1 MRADP
6 RNRLPDALVTK
17 FYLYQALLS
26 QGFITPV
33 IAEFVLARGMSL
45 SQLGALGAVFM
56 ATWTLGEVPTGY
68 VADRIG
74 RRNSLVA
81 SSALTALS
89 VLAFA
94 FADSFAA
101 FAGIYVAWAVG
112 VTFRSGTGSAWLY
125 EMLGERLDESRYA
138 HVRGRGRAVWLA
150 VTAGTSIAGAHLAA
164 LDWTYPFLVNAGTL
178 AAGILVLLTFPEP
191 EAAGGDP
198 FTPLRAL
205 RVVREEFT
213 RPPLRSFVVYTALF
227 FGLVEVA
234 REFTQP
240 AATSVGVSV
249 AELGWLYAGFNLV
262 SAGATTYAGAV
273 ADRVGVR
280 TWFVAAPPVV
290 GVALLALAAVP
301 ALTVPALFLLRAAN
315 DLTEPLK
322 GQYLNDHVAG
332 VGRATVLSAA
342 SMTGA
347 LAAVAS
353 RVAGGVVA
361 DATSTVT
368 MLAVFGGGFVVLAA
382 TVLVVEPPV
391 AATPAGADAD

>member
-1 MRADP
+1 LR
-6 RNRLPDALVTK
+6 RRLPNALVAK
-17 FYLYQALLS
+17 FYLYRALLA
-26 QGFITPV
+26 QGFITPIV
-33 IAEFVLARGMSL
+33 AEFVLSRGLSL
-45 SQLGALGAVFM
+45 SELGALGATFM

-89 VLAFA
+89 ILAFA
-94 FADSFAA
+94 YADSFAV
-101 FAGIYVAWAVG
+101 FAAIYVAWAIG

-125 EMLGERLDESRYA
+125 EMLAERLDESRYA
-138 HVRGRGRAVWLA
+138 HVRGRGRAIWLA
-150 VTAGTSIAGAHLAA
+150 VTAGTSVVGAHLAE
-164 LDWTYPFLVNAGTL
+164 LDWTYPFLVNAAVV

-191 EAAGGDP
+191 AAADDGDP
-198 FTPLRAL
+198 LTPLRAL

-213 RPPLRSFVVYTALF
+213 RPPLRSFVVYTSLF

-262 SAGATTYAGAV
+262 AAGATAYAGAV
-273 ADRVGVR
+273 ADRIGVR
-280 TWFVAAPPVV
+280 RWFVVAPPVV

-315 DLTEPLK
+315 DLTQPLK

-361 DATSTVT
+361 DATSSVT
-368 MLAVFGGGFVVLAA
+368 MFAVFGGGFVVLAA
-382 TVLVVEPPV
+382 AILAVEPPV
-391 AATPAGADAD
+391 PATSGPAPTSDD